1 MGMGFPVG
9 EAWLGAV
16 QSCWGLRCPPGVS
29 VRSAVSTGQRCGP
42 RRAPGCAQPGGGGPD
57 EHRRPL
63 PTYQPGLRVL
73 SARLLCRGGE
83 WGTGLSF
90 QTTAGPRKDTGW
102 REAQRGLT
110 HAAHSGLGLSL
121 ALSLLLLPG
130 WTGGRSAGTP
140 LTTAICGHPDSVLVN
155 GVLGW
160 EKAVQPRPWLW
171 RRSEP
176 SAQAQRPPRVFR
188 WPEVSAA
195 GEQERPGLC
204 AAVSAPEA

>member
-1 MGMGFPVG
+1 M
-9 EAWLGAV
+9 
-16 QSCWGLRCPPGVS
+16 SSRGVS
-29 VRSAVSTGQRCGP
+29 EIGSVDRAEVRPQAGCRVCAP
-42 RRAPGCAQPGGGGPD
+42 RRRGLD

-63 PTYQPGLRVL
+63 PTYQLRVL

-90 QTTAGPRKDTGW
+90 QTIAGPRKDTGQ
-102 REAQRGLT
+102 REARRGLT
-110 HAAHSGLGLSL
+110 HAAHTGLGLSL

-160 EKAVQPRPWLW
+160 EKAMRPRPWLW

-176 SAQAQRPPRVFR
+176 SAQAQGPMHIFR

-195 GEQERPGLC
+195 GEQERPGRC
-204 AAVSAPEA
+204 TAVSVPEA